1 MFLQQWKEA
10 AITLDEYLDF
20 QAWKKTDEDPFYDW
34 KLVRKA
40 SALRMI
46 KNSRFTFIIKV
57 KRSLRSLRENNDV
70 RGCLG
75 VLETCIRSNFAGV
88 ESARYAS

>member
-1 MFLQQWKEA
+1 MFFQQWKEA
-10 AITLDEYLDF
+10 AIILDEYLDF

-46 KNSRFTFIIKV
+46 ENSKFT
-57 KRSLRSLRENNDV
+57 L
-70 RGCLG
+70 
-75 VLETCIRSNFAGV
+75 
-88 ESARYAS
+88 